1 MVSQACKHTEP
12 HARTC
17 CRARWCS
24 GRCNWCTPSCR
35 AGPSGRRASWRGTA
49 SAPATPPGRSGRA
62 ASGVG
67 VRAGAAL
74 GGRGALW
81 RAVVAR
87 RAACNP
93 PAPGR
98 PGGTSPDCT
107 RCSTPA
113 RSCCTTKWGWEHAS
127 VRDDELPI
135 PNGKKHIRSMHRAYC
150 LIVAIVDSVGVG
162 GLK

>member
-113 RSCCTTKWGWEHAS
+113 RSCSAQ
-127 VRDDELPI
+127 
-135 PNGKKHIRSMHRAYC
+135 PNGDGSMHRSGTMNFLFQMERNTYVQCIA
-150 LIVAIVDSVGVG
+150 LIV
-162 GLK
+162 